1 MHLKAVDLTFFY
13 HNFSSLRKKGYSRG
27 GGGIGMGVSL
37 EEGQGSN
44 PAIGFEGSSIPGVNR
59 PILDNKI

>member
-1 MHLKAVDLTFFY
+1 MA
-13 HNFSSLRKKGYSRG
+13 R
-27 GGGIGMGVSL
+27 GVSL

>member
-13 HNFSSLRKKGYSRG
+13 HNFSSLRKKGYSR